1 MASQRSN
8 DGDEQEPKLD
18 FSSDAFLSR
27 REPVR
32 ELIDTF
38 STLYVDSD
46 EENEGV
52 AAENEI
58 EQQIRDCSPPEP
70 EKEKEEAPTQEQVQI
85 SGATLIEQL
94 IERVSKLESRFE
106 EVVQQMH
113 ESVTFAEC
121 KAVEERVTY
130 HLERECERV
139 QKKMELELQDL
150 GKSMVDCLKR
160 RDAQID
166 HKLKNFMPV
175 MSTPKLPKSTLSAPA
190 SRAAVGNQTYRV
202 PSSQMSCLEGMS
214 MMSFHPPVK
223 LEFPSL
229 AIAKRKI
236 LLLS

>member
-18 FSSDAFLSR
+18 FSSDVFLSR

-38 STLYVDSD
+38 SSLYVDSD

-94 IERVSKLESRFE
+94 IERVSKLESRF
-106 EVVQQMH
+106 
-113 ESVTFAEC
+113 
-121 KAVEERVTY
+121 
-130 HLERECERV
+130 
-139 QKKMELELQDL
+139 
-150 GKSMVDCLKR
+150 
-160 RDAQID
+160 
-166 HKLKNFMPV
+166 
-175 MSTPKLPKSTLSAPA
+175 
-190 SRAAVGNQTYRV
+190 
-202 PSSQMSCLEGMS
+202 
-214 MMSFHPPVK
+214 
-223 LEFPSL
+223 
-229 AIAKRKI
+229 
-236 LLLS
+236 